1 MAKPKAMSKKMGPA
15 DLVEEEEK
23 AEAKVEAESGPK
35 KEEENLGKASPKVIS
50 DTHLLLFPHQAKK
63 PMEDEKFSHFMEVIW
78 RMLDAMHVP
87 TYARYLKDIFNQ
99 M

>member
-1 MAKPKAMSKKMGPA
+1 
-15 DLVEEEEK
+15 
-23 AEAKVEAESGPK
+23 
-35 KEEENLGKASPKVIS
+35 
-50 DTHLLLFPHQAKK
+50 
-63 PMEDEKFSHFMEVIW
+63 MEDEKFSHFMEVIW